1 MKSEEIGALNV
12 FLTRYVVSLSERTR
26 VEKDGIKLGF
36 DQLIYNLALAH
47 NWQPIRMPFFRQ
59 DAQGTT
65 STKTEAEFGVDFAF
79 LNSSKTELFIFV
91 LKDEALTNSNWT
103 THDFDRDIRMAVAPE
118 LKTPG
123 LDLVKAVKVILA
135 YNKDEDQNGVEAY
148 NRLINSLGTTI
159 KNNISLS
166 FERWNLSRIVE
177 EAKYNL
183 LSPELLPLH
192 LSQQFREICF
202 EVQGYDYETQEWEDR
217 VVYNWRK
224 FLDSLLIPPIDIK
237 RLNLV
242 PVALLILHNHR
253 KDIPNSYPGWIDLTE
268 WAMLALWHCCPHES
282 DKTADKPLIQA
293 IVNITVE
300 LYFAELARY
309 LIQVSPVFTT
319 EHGFGNTVS
328 SQLSVINDPYL
339 TYWHTSRLGILALG
353 CRDFALE
360 NTDDIIHHSSELV
373 NSCFSTNPS
382 IFRPLIDLNHI
393 DLFLI
398 WYLLMQS
405 GQRKN
410 IYRWLSELESRLTIR
425 RSRVYS
431 GVPFIESRNR
441 LDIVAE
447 YIATSSRP
455 PEYTDSSSYL
465 VLMLLEICFSLDEK
479 EREEIIERIFRRI
492 VTGIGDDG
500 KKIVD
505 NSLDLLSWV
514 PPKDWSQ
521 RILKEAVYDGIGITT
536 HNFSNL
542 GQNQPDLAN
551 RIRDFVSQVRI
562 RYPWQLDPS
571 IPRSILVLSC
581 LKHESPLPPEFW
593 RGIVFPNT
601 AAPME

>member
-36 DQLIYNLALAH
+36 DQLIYNLALAY

-65 STKTEAEFGVDFAF
+65 TTKTEAEFGVDFAF

-91 LKDEALTNSNWT
+91 LKDEALTNNNWT
-103 THDFDRDIRMAVAPE
+103 THDFDRDIRMAVTPE

-135 YNKDEDQNGVEAY
+135 YNKDEDHNGVEAY

-159 KNNISLS
+159 NNNISLS

-177 EAKYNL
+177 EAKHNL

-202 EVQGYDYETQEWEDR
+202 EVQNYDYGTKEWEDR

-224 FLDSLLIPPIDIK
+224 FLNSLLIPPVDIK

-242 PVALLILHNHR
+242 PVALLILHTHR
-253 KDIPNSYPGWIDLTE
+253 KDSPNSYPGWIDLTE
-268 WAMLALWHCCPHES
+268 WAMLALWRCCPYES
-282 DKTADKPLIQA
+282 DKTGDKPLIQA

-300 LYFAELARY
+300 LYIAELARY
-309 LIQVSPVFTT
+309 LIQVSAVFTT
-319 EHGFGNTVS
+319 EHGFGNTVGG
-328 SQLSVINDPYL
+328 QLSVVNDPYL

-360 NTDDIIHHSSELV
+360 NADDIIRHSSELV
-373 NSCFSTNPS
+373 TSCFSTNPS

-398 WYLLMQS
+398 WNLLMQS
-405 GQRKN
+405 DKRKN

-441 LDIVAE
+441 LELVAE

-479 EREEIIERIFRRI
+479 EREEIIERIYRRI
-492 VTGIGDDG
+492 VSGLGDDG
-500 KKIVD
+500 KKIAD
-505 NSLDLLSWV
+505 NPLDLLSWV
-514 PPKDWSQ
+514 PPQDWSQ
-521 RILKEAVYDGIGITT
+521 RILKEAVYEGIGITT

-542 GQNQPDLAN
+542 GQNKAN
-551 RIRDFVSQVRI
+551 LTDKIKNFVSQVRAQ
-562 RYPWQLDPS
+562 YPWQLDPN
-571 IPRSILVLSC
+571 IPRSILLLSC
-581 LKHESPLPPEFW
+581 LKHKSPLPPEFW
-593 RGIVFPNT
+593 RSIVFPG
-601 AAPME
+601 

>member
-1 MKSEEIGALNV
+1 MKSEEIGAFNV

-159 KNNISLS
+159 QNNISLS

-177 EAKYNL
+177 EAKHNL
-183 LSPELLPLH
+183 LSPELLPVH

-202 EVQGYDYETQEWEDR
+202 EVQGYDYGTQEWEDR

-242 PVALLILHNHR
+242 PVALLIFHNHR
-253 KDIPNSYPGWIDLTE
+253 KDAPNSYPGWIDLTE
-268 WAMLALWHCCPHES
+268 WAMLALWHCYSQES
-282 DKTADKPLIQA
+282 DKTAGKPLVQA

-300 LYFAELARY
+300 LYFAELTRY

-328 SQLSVINDPYL
+328 GQLSVINDPYL

-353 CRDFALE
+353 CRDFDLE
-360 NTDDIIHHSSELV
+360 NADDIIRHSSELV

-405 GQRKN
+405 DQRKN
-410 IYRWLSELESRLTIR
+410 IYIWLSELESRLTIR

-500 KKIVD
+500 KKIAD

-514 PPKDWSQ
+514 PPKDWSE

-542 GQNQPDLAN
+542 GQNQPDLVN
-551 RIRDFVSQVRI
+551 RIKDFVSQVRT
-562 RYPWQLDPS
+562 RYPYQLDPS
-571 IPRSILVLSC
+571 IPRSILVMSC
-581 LKHESPLPPEFW
+581 LKHGSPLPPEFW
-593 RGIVFPNT
+593 REIVFPNST
-601 AAPME
+601 TPME